1 MMRALLIISISFKFL
16 FAQETI
22 IKQST
27 ISSGAI
33 NVSGQNTN
41 LMGTVGQTFSGKL
54 NSDNTYLST
63 GIWGSISYAVLHI
76 DEQLPIEFSIS
87 KAYPNP
93 FNPTVHID
101 IEIPEKTIVKIKIY
115 DLLGKLVFSYNQD
128 FSNSGK
134 YSFQWHGMN
143 NYNQPI
149 SSGIYMVSI
158 EHQTKIYN
166 QKITYLK

>member
-1 MMRALLIISISFKFL
+1 MMRALLIISILFKFL

-33 NVSGQNTN
+33 NVSGQSTN

-93 FNPTVHID
+93 FNPTVNID
-101 IEIPEKTIVKIKIY
+101 IAIPEKAIVKIKIY
-115 DLLGKLVFSYNQD
+115 NLINIFILFWQQMILNLV
-128 FSNSGK
+128 
-134 YSFQWHGMN
+134 
-143 NYNQPI
+143 
-149 SSGIYMVSI
+149 
-158 EHQTKIYN
+158 T
-166 QKITYLK
+166 L

>member
-1 MMRALLIISISFKFL
+1 MMRALLIISILFKFL

-33 NVSGQNTN
+33 NVSGQSTN
-41 LMGTVGQTFSGKL
+41 LMGTVGQTFSGNL

-93 FNPTVHID
+93 FNPTVHIE
-101 IEIPEKTIVKIKIY
+101 IEIPEKVIVKIKIY
-115 DLLGKLVFSYNQD
+115 DLLGKLVFSHNQD
-128 FSNSGK
+128 FSNPGK
-134 YSFQWHGMN
+134 YSFHWHGMN

-149 SSGIYMVSI
+149 SSGIYMVNI

>member
-1 MMRALLIISISFKFL
+1 MMRALLIISILFKFL

-33 NVSGQNTN
+33 NVSGQSTN
-41 LMGTVGQTFSGKL
+41 LMGTVGQTFSGNL

-101 IEIPEKTIVKIKIY
+101 IEIP
-115 DLLGKLVFSYNQD
+115 
-128 FSNSGK
+128 
-134 YSFQWHGMN
+134 
-143 NYNQPI
+143 
-149 SSGIYMVSI
+149 
-158 EHQTKIYN
+158 
-166 QKITYLK
+166 